1 MYTVT
6 FYSFKGG
13 VGRTLALANVGL
25 ELARTGRRVLLIDFD
40 LESPGIDTF
49 GILRPKESHPGIVE
63 YVSKFMATRIAPDV
77 KDFIYETLGVG
88 QKGGR
93 LWIMPAGRADEE
105 YARKLSGISWQRLYD
120 EFDGFLMFEDLKA
133 QWRTSFEP
141 DYVLIDSRT
150 GHTNIE
156 GICTRQLPDAVVVLF
171 FPNAQNLAGLKATV
185 SSIRSED
192 KHRKDESIQLHY
204 VMSNVPDLDDEQE
217 ILSGLQERFCE
228 QLGYEELTAVIHRY
242 DSLSLLKQSLFVVE
256 RPKSRLAKEY
266 LALLNAI
273 TDQNIQD
280 REAVI
285 RSLKG
290 KRSYIVRTRLVRD
303 SQKKRIDDILKYHSH
318 DGELLYLLAMDI
330 KGRGRSEESDMLLS
344 RSIELGYRSQEALLA
359 QAEVGLQENDVSLVY
374 KNVCEAFQSEELDE
388 NQLERGVE
396 LLRRSSPEK
405 LREIIETPV
414 FRSLT
419 GNKCEWIAFELLWCK
434 EGLEAAVDLLSRCR
448 KKTDLSVSE
457 AKSMRLNLS
466 LALIGLARFEE
477 AMELFGKTRPEPEDL
492 GIYDSFNYGIAEW
505 GKTGTPTKDLFKRV
519 VNLASKQ
526 DYNVANYRQC
536 FAVAHWII
544 GRNKDALKNIEEAK
558 ELIAEK
564 PTSQFSCW
572 RYMQVVPPDFRE
584 DCESIKKLING
595 EKISPI
601 FLQYRN
607 STR

>member
-13 VGRTLALANVGL
+13 VGRTLALTNIGL
-25 ELARTGRRVLLIDFD
+25 QLAKTGRRVLLIDFD

-49 GILRPKESHPGIVE
+49 ETLQPKEPNSGLVG
-63 YVSKFMATRIAPDV
+63 YVSKFMGTRIAPDV
-77 KDFIYETLGVG
+77 QDFIYEAFGVG

-93 LWIMPAGRADEE
+93 LWIMPAGRSDQK
-105 YARKLSGISWQRLYD
+105 YARKLSSISWHKLYS

-133 QWRTSFEP
+133 QLRTYFEP

-150 GHTNIE
+150 GHTDIE
-156 GICTRQLPDAVVVLF
+156 GICTRQLPDAVVILF
-171 FPNAQNLAGLKATV
+171 FPNEQNLTGLRETV
-185 SSIRSED
+185 TSIRNED
-192 KHRKDESIQLHY
+192 KIRKDKPIQLHY

-217 ILSGLQERFCE
+217 ILSGLQERFRE

-256 RPKSRLAKEY
+256 RPKSRLAREY
-266 LALLNAI
+266 LTLLNAI
-273 TDQNIQD
+273 ADQNIQD

-290 KRSYIVRTRLVRD
+290 KSSYRVRTRLVRE
-303 SQKKRIDDILKYHSH
+303 SQKKRVDDILKYHSH

-330 KGRGRSEESDMLLS
+330 KGRGRSEESEMLLK
-344 RSIELGYRSQEALLA
+344 RSIELGHRLPEALLA
-359 QAEVGLQENDVSLVY
+359 QAEVGLQEGDLSLVY
-374 KNVCEAFQSEELDE
+374 KNVYETFQSEVLDE

-396 LLRRSSPEK
+396 LIRRTSPEK
-405 LREIIETPV
+405 LREIIETPA
-414 FRSLT
+414 FSSLA
-419 GNKCEWIAFELLWCK
+419 GYKCEWIAFELLWCK
-434 EGLEAAVDLLSRCR
+434 EGLQAAVDLLSRCR

-457 AKSMRLNLS
+457 ANSMRLNLS

-492 GIYDSFNYGIAEW
+492 GIHDSFNYGIAEW
-505 GKTGTPTKDLFKRV
+505 GKTGTPTKDLFKQV

-526 DYNVANYRQC
+526 DYKVANYRQC
-536 FAVAHWII
+536 FAVAYWII

-572 RYMQVVPPDFRE
+572 RYMQVVPPDFIE

-601 FLQYRN
+601 FLQYKN